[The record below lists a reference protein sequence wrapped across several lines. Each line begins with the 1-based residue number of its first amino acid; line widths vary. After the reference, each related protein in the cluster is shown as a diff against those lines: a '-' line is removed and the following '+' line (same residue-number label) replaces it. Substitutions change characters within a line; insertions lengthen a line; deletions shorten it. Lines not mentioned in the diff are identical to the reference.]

1 MAIAVVLNGL
11 DRSAKPGWDLGS
23 IVVGAFEE
31 TPWIGYVFGTFLGLI
46 LLLGLLMWIGFAAV
60 DLYRREDIGL
70 GKKLL
75 WLAAFVLSAGIVLI
89 IYGAVRY
96 SRTEGQAGG

>member
-1 MAIAVVLNGL
+1 MAIAVVLDGI
-11 DRSAKPGWDLGS
+11 DTSAPPGWVVANLVGS
-23 IVVGAFEE
+23 LEE
-31 TPWIGYVFGTFLGLI
+31 TPFIGYVFGAFLGLI
-46 LLLGLLMWIGFAAV
+46 LLVALVMSIFFAPV

-96 SRTEGQAGG
+96 SRRDGHAG